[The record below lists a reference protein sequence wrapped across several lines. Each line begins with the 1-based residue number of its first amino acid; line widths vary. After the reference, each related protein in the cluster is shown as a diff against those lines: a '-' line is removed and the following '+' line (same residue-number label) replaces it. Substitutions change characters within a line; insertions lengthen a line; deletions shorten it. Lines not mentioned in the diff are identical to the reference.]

1 MKRNGWSY
9 YGAHNPP
16 YSPFVETV
24 SQLEKMSFRTYVRNL
39 KVLNLLKP
47 RFLASLR
54 NDTKMNC
61 DTVSY
66 KGGVHFLPFFKGESE
81 GIFKLLY

>member
-1 MKRNGWSY
+1 
-9 YGAHNPP
+9 
-16 YSPFVETV
+16 
-24 SQLEKMSFRTYVRNL
+24 VRNL

-61 DTVSY
+61 DTVS
-66 KGGVHFLPFFKGESE
+66 GGGGE
-81 GIFKLLY
+81 IIPMLA

>member
-1 MKRNGWSY
+1 M
-9 YGAHNPP
+9 
-16 YSPFVETV
+16 
-24 SQLEKMSFRTYVRNL
+24 
-39 KVLNLLKP
+39 LNLLKP

-66 KGGVHFLPFFKGESE
+66 ERGTEGVPKDRPMGSPEVILEVFVQLRFNYGKFCQDAE
-81 GIFKLLY
+81 